1 MTISDASRQF
11 RWLDKYRF
19 VWNVYFVEDTMG
31 FSWSATQKHVP
42 GRYVAFV
49 QTHSFDLQ
57 QHLPRAFLTDVRVDK
72 HMENRGVGS
81 MLVRRAV
88 EECTRRGHKGI
99 EGDISNV
106 DSDHFDK
113 LRHFY
118 EKLGFSVIF
127 FEPDHPEYRCYRV
140 GKIEM
145 AFGQS

>member
-1 MTISDASRQF
+1 MTINDASRQLQW
-11 RWLDKYRF
+11 RDRCGLI
-19 VWNVYFVEDTMG
+19 WNVYLVETPIDL
-31 FSWSATQKHVP
+31 SWHARPRDVG
-42 GRYVAFV
+42 GRYEAHVL
-49 QTHSFDLQ
+49 THSLDFQ
-57 QHLPRAFLTDVRVDK
+57 QQLPIARLIDVRVNRR
-72 HMENRGVGS
+72 MENRGAGS

-99 EGDISNV
+99 EGDISSV